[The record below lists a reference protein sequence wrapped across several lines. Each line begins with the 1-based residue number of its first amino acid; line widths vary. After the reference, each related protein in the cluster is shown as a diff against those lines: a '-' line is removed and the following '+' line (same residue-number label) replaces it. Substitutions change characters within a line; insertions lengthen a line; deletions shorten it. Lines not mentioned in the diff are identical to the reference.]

1 MRHMCGCPL
10 WGKDASDEM
19 NWGMVSLFPTLLDYK
34 SIMLTKEKKT
44 NKQGKCTENKKNH
57 RDLEKD
63 QTEFLELKGIS

>member
-34 SIMLTKEKKT
+34 SIMLTKEKKQT
-44 NKQGKCTENKKNH
+44 SRENAQKTRKTIEIWKRTKQN
-57 RDLEKD
+57 
-63 QTEFLELKGIS
+63 F

>member
-1 MRHMCGCPL
+1 MGCPL

-19 NWGMVSLFPTLLDYK
+19 NWGMVSLFPTLLDYNHAYQR
-34 SIMLTKEKKT
+34 KEQT

-63 QTEFLELKGIS
+63 QTEFLELKDVS

>member
-34 SIMLTKEKKT
+34 SIMLTKEKKQT
-44 NKQGKCTENKKNH
+44 SRENAQTTRKTI